1 MYNMYRTIIGGFLN
15 KKVRI
20 IVKGI
25 KDNEL
30 MTGSI
35 YEEDDIGFSFIPE
48 NEHTP
53 RIIIP
58 WISLVRIENLE
69 INP

>member
-1 MYNMYRTIIGGFLN
+1 MYRTIIGGFLN
-15 KKVRI
+15 RKVKI

-25 KDNEL
+25 KDNEP

-35 YEEDDIGFSFIPE
+35 YEEDDIGFSFVLE
-48 NEHTP
+48 NEHNP
-53 RIIIP
+53 GMIIP

-69 INP
+69 IKF